1 LEFLGLHTTDAMG
14 LRLALSTFSTF
25 FVTVGPIDVAII
37 FLGLTSHLDASDRQ
51 RLALKGSLLAFATLI
66 VFSLIGGS
74 ILSLFGI
81 GMPALRISSGILLF
95 LIAIDITF
103 GKTQGSMDIQEGQDI
118 SVFPLGIPLIAGPG
132 TITATVVFMT
142 QTQGNLKQ
150 ELIIL
155 GSLSLVLGL
164 NYALMLLISSLEA
177 ILGKDLGIAL
187 TRICGILLAALS
199 IQFILDG
206 IAESGLFPGTVN
218 DIVKVA
224 FEVKGYGLH

>member
-1 LEFLGLHTTDAMG
+1 MEFSGLDATG
-14 LRLALSTFSTF
+14 LKLALNAFATF

-37 FLGLTSHLDASDRQ
+37 FLGLTSHLESPDRQ
-51 RLALKGSLLAFATLI
+51 RVALKGTLLAFATLL
-66 VFSLIGGS
+66 VFSLLGGS

-81 GMPALRISSGILLF
+81 GIPALRISSGILLF

-103 GKTQGSMDIQEGQDI
+103 DKKQGSMDIQAGQDI

-132 TITATVVFMT
+132 TLTATLVFMT
-142 QTQGNLKQ
+142 QAQGHLKQ

-155 GSLSLVLGL
+155 GALSLILGL
-164 NYALMLLISSLEA
+164 NYALMLLISSLEE
-177 ILGKDLGIAL
+177 ILGKDLGTAL
-187 TRICGILLAALS
+187 TRICGILLAGLS

-206 IAESGLFPGTVN
+206 IAESGLFPGTVD

-224 FEVKGYGLH
+224 FEVTGYGLH